1 MIFSLVDSNRDY
13 RFNHNH
19 VQIQIVIFSFT
30 DSNCAYYSKTQ
41 SDYGCFNCPLIAVMI
56 LK

>member
-1 MIFSLVDSNRDY
+1 VIFSLVDSNRDY